1 MKLQLPGQKTRYWQV
16 FWLCLLVAA
25 VLFLPHCIADAAAG
39 GGYFHYAG
47 DFNDQQINF
56 YQYAN
61 SFVKQGGTFSW
72 ATDLGSGFVNSYSFY
87 LLGSPFFWLSLL
99 VPARFMP
106 WMMVPLLCLKI
117 ALAGGGAYLWAR
129 RWVRDEE
136 WSMVAGCLYAFS
148 GFTVYNI
155 FFNHFIDVVAL
166 FPYMLASLDDAV
178 LDGKKGHFPF
188 WVAVNLLNN
197 YFFFAGQ
204 AVFLVIYFFCMLA
217 GRAYKIG
224 PRKFAV
230 LAGETVLGCALGCV
244 LLLPAG
250 LSLLQNPRTI
260 DPFNG
265 MGYLVY
271 GKAQQYGAIFYS
283 AFLMPD
289 APYFK
294 DMFSEGILKHTS
306 LTAYLPVVGIA
317 GGLAFCRGRR
327 SHPFTYILKVCIVC
341 AFVPV
346 LNSLFYALNSSYY
359 ARWYYMPV
367 LVLCGATASLLARTN
382 LARRELPRA
391 WGLTLAVTLS
401 AAAFGLVPYT
411 DDDGV
416 TTLGVTD
423 EPARFWAILGVTVL
437 GLLLFGVLWHFFR
450 DRQRWPTVLLAAVL
464 AFSFVYGSVHLSLT
478 KYAQWDTDSD
488 LIAQTYDS
496 VEEVR
501 AALPDDTF
509 YRIDAYGAHNNL
521 GLWFDKSC
529 LQFFNSTVAPSIMEF
544 YPEVGVKRDVNSK
557 PEVKNYALRGLLS
570 VEYLIT
576 TPEKRESFED
586 EADAGWTYL
595 ADVDSYALYHNDNYV
610 PMGFTYDYYVTKQTY
625 EASVKTLRSNLLM
638 RALVL
643 EDGDVAQYGQYLT
656 ELPDAMLDDLHYDSY
671 TQDCADRRAHSC
683 SVFQMNNAGFHAEI
697 TLDKANLVFF
707 SVPYDD
713 GFTAY
718 VNGEKA
724 DILQV
729 DEGLMAVLCPAGASS
744 IDFVYQA
751 AGLSAS
757 RVVTA
762 VAIPVWVVYVACFVR
777 RKRRSTG
784 TPAEE

>member
-1 MKLQLPGQKTRYWQV
+1 MKLQLPGKKTRYWQV
-16 FWLCLLVAA
+16 FWLCLLAA
-25 VLFLPHCIADAAAG
+25 AALFAPHCLVDAVAG

-61 SFVKQGGTFSW
+61 SFIKQGGSFSW

-87 LLGSPFFWLSLL
+87 LLGSPFFWLTLL

-117 ALAGGGAYLWAR
+117 ALAGGGGYLWAR
-129 RWVRDEE
+129 RWVRDED
-136 WSMVAGCLYAFS
+136 WSMLAGCLYAFS

-155 FFNHFIDVVAL
+155 FFNHFLDVVAL
-166 FPYMLASLDDAV
+166 FPYMLAALDDAV
-178 LDGKKGHFPF
+178 IDGKKGRFPF

-204 AVFLVIYFFCMLA
+204 AVFLIIYFFCMLA
-217 GRAYKIG
+217 GHAYKIG
-224 PRKFAV
+224 PRKFAL
-230 LAGETVLGCALGCV
+230 LAGETLLGCAMGCV

-306 LTAYLPVVGIA
+306 MTAYLPVVGIA

-327 SHPFTYILKVCIVC
+327 SHPFTYILKVCVVC
-341 AFVPV
+341 AFVPI

-367 LVLCGATASLLARTN
+367 LVLCGATASLLARPH

-416 TTLGVTD
+416 TTLGVTE
-423 EPARFWAILGVTVL
+423 EPARFWAILGVSVL
-437 GLLLFGVLWHFFR
+437 GLVIFGVLWHFFR
-450 DRQRWPTVLLAAVL
+450 DRQRWPTALLAAVL
-464 AFSFVYGSVHLSLT
+464 VFSFVFGVTMDIEFKGGAMVTVGYQGDVDLNNVKQTVAAELGQSNLT
-478 KYAQWDTDSD
+478 VQTGTDVSG
-488 LIAQTYDS
+488 AQTLTINLPGSETLSTEQLDS
-496 VEEVR
+496 MIETLNTTYPDNQFVQQEVSNVNPTIGNEFLAKSVVAVV
-501 AALPDDTF
+501 AA
-509 YRIDAYGAHNNL
+509 
-521 GLWFDKSC
+521 C
-529 LQFFNSTVAPSIMEF
+529 V
-544 YPEVGVKRDVNSK
+544 
-557 PEVKNYALRGLLS
+557 
-570 VEYLIT
+570 LI
-576 TPEKRESFED
+576 
-586 EADAGWTYL
+586 L
-595 ADVDSYALYHNDNYV
+595 
-610 PMGFTYDYYVTKQTY
+610 
-625 EASVKTLRSNLLM
+625 
-638 RALVL
+638 
-643 EDGDVAQYGQYLT
+643 
-656 ELPDAMLDDLHYDSY
+656 
-671 TQDCADRRAHSC
+671 
-683 SVFQMNNAGFHAEI
+683 
-697 TLDKANLVFF
+697 
-707 SVPYDD
+707 
-713 GFTAY
+713 
-718 VNGEKA
+718 
-724 DILQV
+724 
-729 DEGLMAVLCPAGASS
+729 
-744 IDFVYQA
+744 
-751 AGLSAS
+751 
-757 RVVTA
+757 
-762 VAIPVWVVYVACFVR
+762 VYVAVRFRRIGGWSAGAMAIVALLHDMFVVYGVFVLLR
-777 RKRRSTG
+777 IPLNGNFIAAMLTILGYSINDTVVIYDRIRENTGLYGKKMSLPELVNLSINQSFGRSMMTSITTCIALAIVCVVSIIFKLDSIFTFAVPLLFGMVSGVYSTMCIATQLWVSYKTRKAA
-784 TPAEE
+784 PAPKKA